1 MFGYIYKTTDIND
14 KVYIGQH
21 HGEFDIN
28 YFGSG
33 KIISKI
39 IKKRKNL
46 LRVELL
52 EVCNNQKELNEKEIY
67 WINEYNSIDN
77 KFGYNL
83 QKVDRGTIMK
93 NQAHFLVKNILKKL

>member
-39 IKKRKNL
+39 IKKRKKSFKS
-46 LRVELL
+46 R
-52 EVCNNQKELNEKEIY
+52 I
-67 WINEYNSIDN
+67 IGS
-77 KFGYNL
+77 
-83 QKVDRGTIMK
+83 M
-93 NQAHFLVKNILKKL
+93 

>member
-52 EVCNNQKELNEKEIY
+52 
-67 WINEYNSIDN
+67 
-77 KFGYNL
+77 
-83 QKVDRGTIMK
+83 
-93 NQAHFLVKNILKKL
+93 